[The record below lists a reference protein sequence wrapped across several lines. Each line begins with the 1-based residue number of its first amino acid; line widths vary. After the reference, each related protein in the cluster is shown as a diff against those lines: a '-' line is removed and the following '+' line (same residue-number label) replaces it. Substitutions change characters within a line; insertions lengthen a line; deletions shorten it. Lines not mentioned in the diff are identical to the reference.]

1 MSLIPIVIFLV
12 ANLTIAPARP
22 RNAEFAPVG
31 QENKRQTKSSDNV
44 NEDPSDSIKQD
55 DDQNKLS
62 D

>member
-22 RNAEFAPVG
+22 RNTEFAPVG

-44 NEDPSDSIKQD
+44 NEDPSDSIKQE